1 MVEQHKRLLLD
12 LAERCVLTLGPGIR
26 EVLSE
31 TAHFAKD
38 NGTVQELAIS
48 NMLEI
53 AALRE
58 LLFQK
63 GIITKEE
70 LIAEFK
76 KLDRE
81 MKEKGAK

>member
-1 MVEQHKRLLLD
+1 MIYEQPMAKPLD
-12 LAERCVLTLGPGIR
+12 PKEIV
-26 EVLSE
+26 
-31 TAHFAKD
+31 
-38 NGTVQELAIS
+38 TVQELAIS

>member
-1 MVEQHKRLLLD
+1 MAKPLD
-12 LAERCVLTLGPGIR
+12 QKQIVTI
-26 EVLSE
+26 
-31 TAHFAKD
+31 
-38 NGTVQELAIS
+38 QELAIS

-63 GIITKEE
+63 GIIAKEE

-81 MKEKGAK
+81 IKEKGGR

>member
-1 MVEQHKRLLLD
+1 
-12 LAERCVLTLGPGIR
+12 
-26 EVLSE
+26 
-31 TAHFAKD
+31 
-38 NGTVQELAIS
+38 
-48 NMLEI
+48 
-53 AALRE
+53 LRE

-81 MKEKGAK
+81 IKEKGGR

>member
-1 MVEQHKRLLLD
+1 MAKPLD
-12 LAERCVLTLGPGIR
+12 PKEIV
-26 EVLSE
+26 
-31 TAHFAKD
+31 
-38 NGTVQELAIS
+38 TVQELAIS

-63 GIITKEE
+63 GVITKDEF
-70 LIAEFK
+70 LAKFK

-81 MKEKGAK
+81 MKERGKRVL

>member
-1 MVEQHKRLLLD
+1 MAKPLD
-12 LAERCVLTLGPGIR
+12 QKQIVTI
-26 EVLSE
+26 
-31 TAHFAKD
+31 
-38 NGTVQELAIS
+38 QELAIS

-76 KLDRE
+76 KLDGE
-81 MKEKGAK
+81 IKEKGGR

>member
-1 MVEQHKRLLLD
+1 MEPVMAKPLD
-12 LAERCVLTLGPGIR
+12 PKEIVTI
-26 EVLSE
+26 
-31 TAHFAKD
+31 
-38 NGTVQELAIS
+38 QELAIS

-76 KLDRE
+76 KLDGE
-81 MKEKGAK
+81 IKEKGGR